1 MEKIKEGLERS
12 RQSRGSEAHDDGI
25 FRFEDELKT
34 DGQSLVIEIT
44 DVRFA
49 KGEGVARLSILQHNE
64 FITHA
69 LDPPFVRT
77 QRHGLSL
84 GVEVLRFWQQ
94 FNQTA
99 NHRL

>member
-25 FRFEDELKT
+25 FRFKDELKT

-49 KGEGVARLSILQHNE
+49 KGE
-64 FITHA
+64 
-69 LDPPFVRT
+69 
-77 QRHGLSL
+77 
-84 GVEVLRFWQQ
+84 
-94 FNQTA
+94 
-99 NHRL
+99 